1 LPITAYD
8 TGDDVV
14 VTGLPSTIYIYGG
27 VPVAPILDV
36 NGIEN
41 PSVVEPLEVGAGG
54 AAGAVSIEK
63 VEGGEEGMPEGLRGI
78 TVIVYREPES
88 KPVNVALPEMPLSTI
103 PTGDEPLVEG

>member
-1 LPITAYD
+1 
-8 TGDDVV
+8 
-14 VTGLPSTIYIYGG
+14 
-27 VPVAPILDV
+27 
-36 NGIEN
+36 
-41 PSVVEPLEVGAGG
+41 
-54 AAGAVSIEK
+54 VSIEK